1 MNPLESTVRPTGG
14 SYKRHILAFLP
25 TMLVKTLQ
33 VLSLEVDG
41 LLLEVKSLWPL
52 GMGDGLG
59 NLHDS
64 EKQGF

>member
-1 MNPLESTVRPTGG
+1 MAQAGPQVEVTKGIFWL
-14 SYKRHILAFLP
+14 F
-25 TMLVKTLQ
+25 LVKTLQ

-41 LLLEVKSLWPL
+41 LLLEVKSLWLL